1 MQQMAGNM
9 GLLNP
14 FVLNQF
20 SVPSGYSPY
29 SQVAQKKF
37 VKEKSLPAPQ
47 YPHLPGLVSPLLP
60 AGQSAFLPAQALGQ
74 VGQAIGQVGQALGQA
89 PLPVSS
95 PGPDLPL
102 AFPCDQQPAQEEVRF
117 LEFPEQDF
125 SKLDATQVRQAYAE
139 QILQAQEQVSPF
151 TVYSSMLPPQ
161 SFFSYIQQ
169 QLLILLYSS
178 SSFYWSY
185 NISYILEAAVNT
197 LIF

>member
-29 SQVAQKKF
+29 SQVAQNKF
-37 VKEKSLPAPQ
+37 GQEKLPPQ

-60 AGQSAFLPAQALGQ
+60 AGQSAFLPAQAL
-74 VGQAIGQVGQALGQA
+74 GQVGQALGQA

-161 SFFSYIQQ
+161 SF
-169 QLLILLYSS
+169 LLNVFIL
-178 SSFYWSY
+178 
-185 NISYILEAAVNT
+185 
-197 LIF
+197 

>member
-29 SQVAQKKF
+29 SQVVEEKKLD
-37 VKEKSLPAPQ
+37 KRKLPPPQ

-102 AFPCDQQPAQEEVRF
+102 AFPCEQQPAQEEVRIDRVG
-117 LEFPEQDF
+117 LLPYGFPPAGETGVCRAD
-125 SKLDATQVRQAYAE
+125 
-139 QILQAQEQVSPF
+139 P
-151 TVYSSMLPPQ
+151 
-161 SFFSYIQQ
+161 
-169 QLLILLYSS
+169 SS
-178 SSFYWSY
+178 SGASFSFHRLFKYPP
-185 NISYILEAAVNT
+185 L
-197 LIF
+197 